1 MRWRAQLKALVYG
14 SAPGIRGQ
22 FPYFGTKVHFPRGS
36 LAFRAACEQGI
47 YESEV
52 LRLIEAFARP
62 GTWYFDVG
70 GHLGLMSIPV
80 LASVPDL
87 KVLAFE
93 PSPNVLPYLRRTVRG
108 SRFADRWRVI
118 EKAAG
123 RECGKTRF
131 AVSTPKFGLLEGIRN
146 TGRAPLAGE
155 IEVPLT
161 TLDTEWAAIGRPPV
175 SVIKLDVEGGELDVL
190 EGAKECIRTCR
201 PVVLSEWN
209 GTNIQAYGL
218 ARESI
223 LAMAKVL
230 NYGLYGVPALNPV
243 TTPIELRAT
252 MARTESFLFLPCVGT
267 R

>member
-22 FPYFGTKVHFPRGS
+22 FPYFGTKVHFPQGS

-70 GHLGLMSIPV
+70 AHLGLMSIPPLTGV
-80 LASVPDL
+80 ADL
-87 KVLAFE
+87 RVLAFE
-93 PSPNVLPYLRRTVRG
+93 PSPSVLPYLRSTVRG
-108 SRFADRWRVI
+108 SSFAGRWTLI

-123 RECGKTRF
+123 RECGTTRF
-131 AVSTPKFGLLEGIRN
+131 AVSTPQYGLLEGIRS

-175 SVIKLDVEGGELDVL
+175 SVIKLDVEGGELDAL
-190 EGAKECIRTCR
+190 EGAKECIRTCS
-201 PVVLSEWN
+201 PALLAEWN

-223 LAMAKVL
+223 LAMAKAL
-230 NYGLYGVPALNPV
+230 NYRLYGVPALNPV
-243 TTPIELRAT
+243 NKPLELRAT
-252 MARTESFLFLPCVGT
+252 MARTESFLLLPCVGT
-267 R
+267 T